1 MKSGTFLTDSSNN
14 YNGSNLTKS

>member
-1 MKSGTFLTDSSNN
+1 MKSGTFLTDSSYN